1 MDLLTLSLF
10 LYMQEATAED
20 EIEFDEN
27 EEYEQNAENYEN
39 GV

>member
-1 MDLLTLSLF
+1 MF
-10 LYMQEATAED
+10 LCIQEATVED

-27 EEYEQNAENYEN
+27 EEYEQNAENYTEN